1 MIAPIM
7 KKDWSLLWPMVA
19 IVTILQMSLAWFG
32 YNSGLFGGDLAPREL
47 REPLTLAWFVGIGA
61 LAVAVV
67 HQDPLPGVDQD
78 WLIRPLARTDLLLA
92 KLLFVVLVVSA
103 PMLALDSA
111 RVLAAGFPLS
121 AALPAVLY
129 KEVYFLLCFV
139 LPVMGLAAITA
150 TMAELTML
158 VAALLAIF
166 ATALSVDAWL
176 LGAEHCPTCDTGV
189 SWIQHVVQHAGILI
203 GAGGILVVQYYRRR
217 TGTARAVAAIGA
229 LALVFGQLP
238 WSAAFGMQR
247 WLSPVPNAA
256 AAIRLVYDAPRSSTL
271 QQAEPAAAGG
281 PVYTPRA
288 PRDKLG
294 VAVGYF
300 ERHGLGRTAPVSVLL
315 AVRIDG
321 LLPDQLLLV
330 DRSDVSLLAESGA
343 PLYRGLNPGALPP
356 GPVPGASATRAD
368 TPSLLQAI
376 ELPVR
381 VYRDLGEE
389 KLRLR
394 LDYSLTL
401 MKVTDQRVIPAA
413 SGVLRTAD
421 LGVCATRPDQS
432 DSVIQLRCLKP
443 GRMPFCLGVTV
454 RNAADQENPEVLQCD
469 PDYRPYLPASTTPLN
484 VFGVDIP
491 IRDPSGVTH
500 YPLETAQTTSL
511 DLLIKVYAVQEHTV
525 RSLLTP
531 TTRLVDMSTRNGK

>member
-1 MIAPIM
+1 MIGPIIR
-7 KKDWSLLWPMVA
+7 KDWSLLWPMVA
-19 IVTILQMSLAWFG
+19 IVTILQVSLAWFG

-61 LAVAVV
+61 LAVAAV
-67 HQDPLPGVDQD
+67 HQDPLPGLDHD

-92 KLLFVVLVVSA
+92 KLLFVVVAVFA
-103 PMLALDSA
+103 PMLVLDST
-111 RVLAAGFPLS
+111 RVLAAGFSLP
-121 AALPAVLY
+121 AALPALLY

-139 LPVMGLAAITA
+139 IPVMGLAAITA
-150 TMAELTML
+150 TMAELMVL
-158 VAALLAIF
+158 AAALIAIF

-189 SWIQHVVQHAGILI
+189 SWIQHLVQHAGILL
-203 GAGGILVVQYYRRR
+203 GAGVILILQYYHRR
-217 TGTARAVAAIGA
+217 TATARAIAALGT

-247 WLSPVPNAA
+247 WLSPATNAA
-256 AAIRLVYDAPRSSTL
+256 AQIRLGYDA
-271 QQAEPAAAGG
+271 QAGPAAAGG
-281 PVYTPRA
+281 PAYAPRA

-294 VAVGYF
+294 AAVGYL
-300 ERHGLGRTAPVSVLL
+300 ERHRPAQTAALTVRLP
-315 AVRIDG
+315 VRIDG

-330 DRSDVSLLAESGA
+330 DRSDVSVLPESGS
-343 PLYRGLNPGALPP
+343 PLYRGFNPGALYPP
-356 GPVPGASATRAD
+356 GPVHGAAADRAD

-376 ELPVR
+376 ELPAR
-381 VYRDLGEE
+381 VYRDFGEE

-401 MKVTDQRVIPAA
+401 LKLTAERVIPAA
-413 SGVLRTAD
+413 HGALRTDD
-421 LGVCATRPDQS
+421 LGACATRPDSS
-432 DSVIQLRCLKP
+432 DSVIQLRCQKT
-443 GRMPFCLGVTV
+443 GRTPFCVGVSV
-454 RNAADQENPEVLQCD
+454 RNSAEQQNPEILQCD
-469 PDYRPYLPASTTPLN
+469 PDYRPYLPAATTPLN

-500 YPLETAQTTSL
+500 YPLEAAQTTAL
-511 DLLIKVYAVQEHTV
+511 HLLIKVYAVQEHTV

-531 TTRLVDMSTRNGK
+531 TTRLVDMSTSRGG